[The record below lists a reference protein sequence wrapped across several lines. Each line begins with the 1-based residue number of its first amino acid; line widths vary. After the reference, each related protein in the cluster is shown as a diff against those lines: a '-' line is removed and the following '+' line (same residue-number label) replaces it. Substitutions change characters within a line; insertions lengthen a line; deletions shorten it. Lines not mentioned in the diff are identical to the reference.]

1 MHHRSILILTNT
13 KHELLF
19 EAGLRAINDYYLRE
33 GVTSIAASLERFYEF
48 GVKVIFENLDNE
60 LLFESIWKEVKN
72 QSERQIGAFLYS
84 YTLIFSEK
92 PKILSQKMSEFR
104 NKVVHKG
111 YFPSIEETIQFV
123 KEVREIFAIVDEKLS
138 AKFEKQREIV
148 LKKKMES
155 DLIEAKKKHGEI
167 NKKFPEHRMLSKIVK
182 IEIDTFFNQAKFNSD
197 VESYLKH
204 LKYDQPYF

>member
-1 MHHRSILILTNT
+1 MKIALECDICRKHKGGKSYSIYYINEENIFENGCMKMHHRSILILTNT

-84 YTLIFSEK
+84 YTLIFNEK

-123 KEVREIFAIVDEKLS
+123 KEVREIFAIVDEKIS
-138 AKFEKQREIV
+138 APIIR
-148 LKKKMES
+148 
-155 DLIEAKKKHGEI
+155 
-167 NKKFPEHRMLSKIVK
+167 
-182 IEIDTFFNQAKFNSD
+182 T
-197 VESYLKH
+197 
-204 LKYDQPYF
+204 